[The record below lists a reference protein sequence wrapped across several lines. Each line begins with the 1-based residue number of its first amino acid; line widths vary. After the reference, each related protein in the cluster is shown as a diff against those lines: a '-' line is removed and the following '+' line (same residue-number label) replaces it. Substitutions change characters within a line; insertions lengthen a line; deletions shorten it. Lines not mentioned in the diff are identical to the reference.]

1 MNENKL
7 YFGSDMASMDVHEIS
22 NQEYDTHHL

>member
-1 MNENKL
+1 MNENKP
-7 YFGSDMASMDVHEIS
+7 YFGSDMASMDAYEIS